1 MEEIKGSG
9 LNGTVTF
16 FSSMVHVNRTCI
28 QAGLFM
34 QTSLQPGFEIL
45 EKRSVLSEI
54 QKREMQSEPSLIKS
68 EAGTPDDFT
77 TAPLK

>member
-1 MEEIKGSG
+1 
-9 LNGTVTF
+9 
-16 FSSMVHVNRTCI
+16 
-28 QAGLFM
+28 M

-54 QKREMQSEPSLIKS
+54 QKREMQSGPSLINS
-68 EAGTPDDFT
+68 EAGTPDDFM

>member
-1 MEEIKGSG
+1 
-9 LNGTVTF
+9 
-16 FSSMVHVNRTCI
+16 
-28 QAGLFM
+28 M